1 MSKFFRYLLWAFEGG
16 ANRIENLDAKE
27 LRAIMEEAEEEHD
40 AMFSKIDEMD
50 TRLRNLEDK
59 KFTPEQAAARKKE
72 NKEKKKAKQ
81 VGTLERWA
89 ELRKTMN
96 AKDAKIKALKEAMQ
110 KKVSAAA
117 VSMTKL
123 KEKVE
128 GTNQAFGRLNRKLK
142 AAEEKIAEL
151 KKEKTNGTD

>member
-59 KFTPEQAAARKKE
+59 
-72 NKEKKKAKQ
+72 
-81 VGTLERWA
+81 V
-89 ELRKTMN
+89 
-96 AKDAKIKALKEAMQ
+96 
-110 KKVSAAA
+110 
-117 VSMTKL
+117 
-123 KEKVE
+123 
-128 GTNQAFGRLNRKLK
+128 
-142 AAEEKIAEL
+142 
-151 KKEKTNGTD
+151 